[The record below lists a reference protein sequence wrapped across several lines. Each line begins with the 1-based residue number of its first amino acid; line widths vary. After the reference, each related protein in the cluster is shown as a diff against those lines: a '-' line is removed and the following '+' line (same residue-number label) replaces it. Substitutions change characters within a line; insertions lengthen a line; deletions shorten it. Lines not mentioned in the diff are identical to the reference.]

1 MRRILGSMALAA
13 LLFSAGSVRAD
24 DLSDLAAQVRRESE
38 LVERMSAVQGGN
50 LAKYEVLAKAIQAAK
65 RAGSL
70 NPVAAATLQADLKLA
85 HEQAVALQRANAD
98 LVVAR
103 QRLDAYT
110 VQYRESLLA
119 RIEALQFELRQP
131 SRAPKSGQELQRLT
145 AELLQ
150 VSAPLPPMSAS
161 PVAAILDVGAPTPEQ
176 LTAASLE
183 LRDHA
188 ARLER
193 QLSEVR
199 SRIQA
204 EEQQR
209 RLQGRLRAMASSDAL
224 FEDGFG
230 SRGRTA
236 RTAEPAASR
245 AAGTGVSAESA
256 APELSGLASDS
267 AGAAPPSGPTPSGP
281 VTGAPGG
288 EGGRVAVSAPG
299 RGRAGP
305 VELQGTALP
314 GPSGALVELRSRE
327 AAILR
332 SIAEAQR
339 ARVRLEQASALLRE
353 EEQRAP

>member
-1 MRRILGSMALAA
+1 MRRILGSMALAT
-13 LLFSAGSVRAD
+13 LLLAAGPVRAD
-24 DLSDLAAQVRRESE
+24 ELGDLAAQVRQESE
-38 LVERMSAVQGGN
+38 LVERMTAAHGSN
-50 LAKYEVLAKAIQAAK
+50 LARYEVLAKSIQAAK

-85 HEQAVALQRANAD
+85 HEQALALQRANAD
-98 LVVAR
+98 LVVAQ

-119 RIEALQFELRQP
+119 RIESLQFELRQP
-131 SRAPKSGQELQRLT
+131 SRAASVGQELQRLT
-145 AELLQ
+145 AELAQ
-150 VSAPLPPMSAS
+150 ARAPLPPMSAS
-161 PVAAILDVGAPTPEQ
+161 PVEAILDVGAPTPEQ
-176 LTAASLE
+176 LMAASLE

-199 SRIQA
+199 SRIQS

-236 RTAEPAASR
+236 RA
-245 AAGTGVSAESA
+245 AESA
-256 APELSGLASDS
+256 PSRVATDAAMTAEQTSPELTGFAADG
-267 AGAAPPSGPTPSGP
+267 AGAPAPSGP

-299 RGRAGP
+299 RGTTGP
-305 VELQGTALP
+305 VDLQGSALS
-314 GPSGALVELRSRE
+314 GPSGALIELRSRE
-327 AAILR
+327 AALLR

-339 ARVRLEQASALLRE
+339 ARVRLEQASAVLRE

>member
-1 MRRILGSMALAA
+1 
-13 LLFSAGSVRAD
+13 
-24 DLSDLAAQVRRESE
+24 
-38 LVERMSAVQGGN
+38 
-50 LAKYEVLAKAIQAAK
+50 VLAKSIQAAK
-65 RAGSL
+65 RAASAS
-70 NPVAAATLQADLKLA
+70 PVAAATLQADLKLA

-98 LVVAR
+98 LVVAQ

-119 RIEALQFELRQP
+119 RIEVLQFELRQP
-131 SRAPKSGQELQRLT
+131 ARAASLGPELQRLT
-145 AELLQ
+145 AELAQ
-150 VSAPLPPMSAS
+150 VRAPLPPMSAS

-193 QLSEVR
+193 QLGEVR
-199 SRIQA
+199 SRIQS

-230 SRGRTA
+230 SRGRTV
-236 RTAEPAASR
+236 RTAEAPASR
-245 AAGTGVSAESA
+245 AATDATMTAERP
-256 APELSGLASDS
+256 APELSGFATDS
-267 AGAAPPSGPTPSGP
+267 AGAAAPSGPPSSGP

-288 EGGRVAVSAPG
+288 EGGRVAVSTPG
-299 RGRAGP
+299 RGRTGP
-305 VELQGTALP
+305 VELQGSALP
-314 GPSGALVELRSRE
+314 GPSGALIELRSRE
-327 AAILR
+327 AALLR

-339 ARVRLEQASALLRE
+339 ARVRLEQASALLRD

>member
-24 DLSDLAAQVRRESE
+24 ELSDLAAQVRRESE
-38 LVERMSAVQGGN
+38 LVERMNAVQGGN
-50 LAKYEVLAKAIQAAK
+50 LAKYEVLAKAILAAK

-98 LVVAR
+98 LVVAQ

-110 VQYRESLLA
+110 EQYRESLLA

-131 SRAPKSGQELQRLT
+131 SRAASLGPELQRLT
-145 AELLQ
+145 AELAQ
-150 VSAPLPPMSAS
+150 VRAPLPPMSAS
-161 PVAAILDVGAPTPEQ
+161 PVAAILDVAAPTPEQ
-176 LTAASLE
+176 LMAASLE
-183 LRDHA
+183 LSDHA

-199 SRIQA
+199 SRIQS

-230 SRGRTA
+230 SRSRTA
-236 RTAEPAASR
+236 RPTEAASSRVATDTAVTAERP
-245 AAGTGVSAESA
+245 
-256 APELSGLASDS
+256 APELTGFAADG
-267 AGAAPPSGPTPSGP
+267 AGTPAPSGP

-288 EGGRVAVSAPG
+288 EGGRVAVTAPG
-299 RGRAGP
+299 RGAAGP
-305 VELQGTALP
+305 VELPISALP
-314 GPSGALVELRSRE
+314 GPSGALIELRSRE
-327 AAILR
+327 AALLR

-339 ARVRLEQASALLRE
+339 ARVRLEQASAALRE

>member
-1 MRRILGSMALAA
+1 MALAA

-267 AGAAPPSGPTPSGP
+267 AGAAPPSGP
-281 VTGAPGG
+281 VTGSPGG

>member
-1 MRRILGSMALAA
+1 MRRILGSMALAT
-13 LLFSAGSVRAD
+13 LLLAAVPARAD
-24 DLSDLAAQVRRESE
+24 ELGELAAQVRQESA
-38 LVERMSAVQGGN
+38 LVERMAAAHGGN
-50 LAKYEVLAKAIQAAK
+50 LARYEVLAKSIQAAK
-65 RAGSL
+65 RAASAS
-70 NPVAAATLQADLKLA
+70 PVAAATLQADLKLA

-98 LVVAR
+98 LVVAQ

-131 SRAPKSGQELQRLT
+131 TRAASLGPELQRLT
-145 AELLQ
+145 AELAQ
-150 VSAPLPPMSAS
+150 VRAPLPPMSAS
-161 PVAAILDVGAPTPEQ
+161 PVEAILDVGAPTPEQ
-176 LTAASLE
+176 LMAASLE

-199 SRIQA
+199 SRIQS

-230 SRGRTA
+230 SRGRTV

-288 EGGRVAVSAPG
+288 QGGRVAVSTPG
-299 RGRAGP
+299 RGTTGP
-305 VELQGTALP
+305 VELQNSAQS
-314 GPSGALVELRSRE
+314 GPSGALIELRSRE
-327 AAILR
+327 AALLR

-339 ARVRLEQASALLRE
+339 ARVRLEQASALLRD

>member
-1 MRRILGSMALAA
+1 MRWFLAFMALAT
-13 LLFSAGSVRAD
+13 LLFSAGSARAD
-24 DLSDLAAQVRRESE
+24 ELSDLAAQVRQESA
-38 LVERMSAVQGGN
+38 LVERMTAAHGNN
-50 LAKYEVLAKAIQAAK
+50 LARYEVLAKSIQAAK
-65 RAGSL
+65 RAASSS
-70 NPVAAATLQADLKLA
+70 PVAAATLQADLKLA

-119 RIEALQFELRQP
+119 RIETLQFELRQP
-131 SRAPKSGQELQRLT
+131 ARAVILGPELQRLT
-145 AELLQ
+145 AELAQ
-150 VSAPLPPMSAS
+150 ARAPLPPMSAS
-161 PVAAILDVGAPTPEQ
+161 PVSAILDVGAPTPEQ

-193 QLSEVR
+193 QLGEVR

-230 SRGRTA
+230 SRGRTV
-236 RTAEPAASR
+236 RTAEPSASR
-245 AAGTGVSAESA
+245 VATDTAATAERP
-256 APELSGLASDS
+256 APEQTGFAADS
-267 AGAAPPSGPTPSGP
+267 AGAAAPSGP

-288 EGGRVAVSAPG
+288 EGGRVAVSAPS
-299 RGRAGP
+299 RGTTGP
-305 VELQGTALP
+305 VELQGSVLP
-314 GPSGALVELRSRE
+314 GPSGALIELRSRE
-327 AAILR
+327 AALLR

-339 ARVRLEQASALLRE
+339 ARARLEQASALLRE
-353 EEQRAP
+353 EEQRSP